1 MHNSE
6 PLVLL
11 GVLKIFSLC
20 YIERQQP
27 APGSPVIFCSQ
38 ADTVLVDPPW
48 QCVKVFT
55 LFKMSFLTSKQEKR
69 YPPPPEKHYWRHFKM
84 KIPIDSII
92 PCFYQRWL
100 HLRDSLLFSTAFHT
114 FLHHFHAFLHFF
126 FLCDYLIFVA
136 LFCTTELYFT
146 YPHLLQR

>member
-1 MHNSE
+1 M
-6 PLVLL
+6 LL
-11 GVLKIFSLC
+11 THTAKMCPFNHRAQLWTPSFACSSKIFLLC

-55 LFKMSFLTSKQEKR
+55 LFKMSFLAKQEKR

-100 HLRDSLLFSTAFHT
+100 HLVETACCFLLLSI
-114 FLHHFHAFLHFF
+114 HFYIISMHFYISFF
-126 FLCDYLIFVA
+126 FVI
-136 LFCTTELYFT
+136 T
-146 YPHLLQR
+146 